1 MNDNFSLEEKSNR
14 ELWDNR
20 ISNHMKSWY
29 DIDNFKKGDSSLDE
43 IQINEVGNVNGKHL
57 LHLQC
62 NIGIDTLSWAREGA
76 IVTGVDF
83 SPKAINIAKKLKEET
98 KINAQFICSNIFDLK
113 EKINKKFDI
122 VYTSQGVLCWIKD
135 LSKWASVIN
144 HFLKPNGIFYIM
156 EIHPFINIF
165 DYFAQ
170 EPRIINS
177 YFNSEK
183 PEHYKENE
191 KFEGYEWIWPLSNIV
206 NSLIKE
212 DLTIKFLNEYDKIF
226 GNTHSFME
234 RIDKNWWHIPGLKIP
249 LMFTLKAIKQEKE

>member
-1 MNDNFSLEEKSNR
+1 MNDNFSLEEKSNQ

-20 ISNHMKSWY
+20 TSDHMKSWY

-122 VYTSQGVLCWIKD
+122 VYTSQGVLCWLKD
-135 LSKWASVIN
+135 LSKWASVIS

-156 EIHPFINIF
+156 EIHPFINVF
-165 DYFAQ
+165 GYFAQ
-170 EPRIINS
+170 EPQIINS
-177 YFNSEK
+177 YFNSKK
-183 PEHYKENE
+183 PEYYKENE
-191 KFEGYEWIWPLSNIV
+191 KFEGYEWTWSLSNIV

-212 DLTIKFLNEYDKIF
+212 NLTIKFLNEYDKIF

-249 LMFTLKAIKQEKE
+249 LMFTLKAIKQEK

>member
-1 MNDNFSLEEKSNR
+1 MNDNFSLEEKSNQ

-29 DIDNFKKGDSSLDE
+29 DIDNFKKRGSSLDG
-43 IQINEVGNVNGKHL
+43 IQIKEVGNVNGKHL

-98 KINAQFICSNIFDLK
+98 NINAQFICSNIFDLK

-122 VYTSQGVLCWIKD
+122 VYTSQGVLCWLKD
-135 LSKWASVIN
+135 LSKWASVVN

-183 PEHYKENE
+183 PEYYKENE
-191 KFEGYEWIWPLSNIV
+191 KFEGYEWTWSLSNIL
-206 NSLIKE
+206 NALIKE
-212 DLTIKFLNEYDKIF
+212 NLTIKFLNEYDKIF

-249 LMFTLKAIKQEKE
+249 LMFTLKAIKQEK